1 MKAPSLT
8 ARLSL
13 LFALA
18 IVAVLSGLGWTL
30 ERSVA
35 LHFRELDHHEL
46 AGKLELVRNLL
57 GKATTPAALAALPAD
72 LDAALVGHP
81 GLALQVEADDGSIRF
96 ATASGHVPHAASPAG
111 IASDRFQHLHTD
123 DSNLRDPDH
132 TDIAWLQWQDGPRA
146 FQGLIARLPVGMQ
159 PRRGE
164 PSLASVAIGLDS
176 SHHQAFIA
184 EFRRILVL
192 AMLLAAAAAAALG
205 WAVTRAGLSPLRR
218 ITALAADLDASRLG
232 ARLPETRVPAEIK
245 SLVVAFNAM
254 LARLEDSFRRL
265 SDVSADIAH
274 ELRTPISTL
283 TLQTQVALNAA
294 RDADQY
300 REVLYS
306 SLEEYERMGQM
317 IGDML
322 FLARADH
329 GLLHPAADALD
340 LAAQV
345 RDLFDYFDAWA
356 EERKVSLVLTG
367 SACARADALMLRR
380 ALSNLLSNAIRHTV
394 AGQQVRVHLDEDTGL
409 AKILVENPGPPISPE
424 QLARLFER
432 FYRADPARGRRGD
445 AAGSGTGLGLAIVKS
460 ICEALGGGVAVTSD
474 AGWTRFLVT
483 LPTARRPDLPRID
496 KPPGGGL
503 SPAQEHDR
511 GQQGIEQGR

>member
-1 MKAPSLT
+1 VRALSLT

-18 IVAVLSGLGWTL
+18 TVAVLLGLGWTL

-57 GKATTPAALAALPAD
+57 GKATTPGALAALPAD

-96 ATASGHVPHAASPAG
+96 ATASVHIPHGTSPTST
-111 IASDRFQHLHTD
+111 ASDTLPHLHTKD
-123 DSNLRDPDH
+123 LHLPDTH
-132 TDIAWLQWQDGPRA
+132 PKDIQWLHWQDGSRA
-146 FQGLIARLPVGMQ
+146 FHGLIARLPVGTQ
-159 PRRGE
+159 EGQGE

-176 SHHQAFIA
+176 SHHQAFMA
-184 EFRRILVL
+184 EFRRILGL
-192 AMLLAAAAAAALG
+192 AILLAAAAAAALG
-205 WAVTRAGLSPLRR
+205 WAATRAGLRPLRR

-274 ELRTPISTL
+274 ELRTPIANL
-283 TLQTQVALNAA
+283 TLQTEVALNAA
-294 RDADQY
+294 RDAEQY

-306 SLEEYERMGQM
+306 SLEEYERLGHM

-329 GLLHPAADALD
+329 GLLHPSADSLD
-340 LAAQV
+340 LAVQV
-345 RDLFDYFDAWA
+345 QDLFDYFDAWA

-367 SACARADALMLRR
+367 GACARADALMLRR
-380 ALSNLLSNAIRHTV
+380 ALSNLLSNAIRHTG
-394 AGQQVRVHLDEDTGL
+394 AGQHVRVHLAEDTGL
-409 AKILVENPGPPISPE
+409 AQILVENPGPPIPPDR
-424 QLARLFER
+424 LARLFER

-483 LPTARRPDLPRID
+483 LPGARRPDLPPID

-503 SPAQEHDR
+503 SPAQEHHR
-511 GQQGIEQGR
+511 GE

>member
-1 MKAPSLT
+1 
-8 ARLSL
+8 

-18 IVAVLSGLGWTL
+18 TVAVLLGLGWTL

-81 GLALQVEADDGSIRF
+81 GLALQVEADDGSVRF
-96 ATASGHVPHAASPAG
+96 ATASGHVPHAASPG
-111 IASDRFQHLHTD
+111 SIASDTFQHLHTK
-123 DSNLRDPDH
+123 DSRLRDTGH
-132 TDIAWLQWQDGPRA
+132 TGIEWLHWQDGSRA

-159 PRRGE
+159 PGQGE
-164 PSLASVAIGLDS
+164 PPLASVAIGLDS
-176 SHHQAFIA
+176 SHHQAFMA
-184 EFRRILVL
+184 EFRRILGL
-192 AMLLAAAAAAALG
+192 AILLAAAAAAALG
-205 WAVTRAGLSPLRR
+205 WAATRTGLRPLRR

-254 LARLEDSFRRL
+254 LARLQDSFQRL

-274 ELRTPISTL
+274 ELRTPISNL

-329 GLLHPAADALD
+329 GLVRPDAGALD
-340 LAAQV
+340 LATQV
-345 RDLFDYFDAWA
+345 QDLFDYFDAWA
-356 EERKVSLVLTG
+356 EERGVSLVLTG
-367 SACARADALMLRR
+367 SACAQADPLMLRR
-380 ALSNLLSNAIRHTV
+380 ALSNLLSNAIRHTDS
-394 AGQQVRVHLDEDTGL
+394 GQQVRVRLQDDGRH
-409 AKILVENPGPPISPE
+409 ARILVENPGAPIPPE
-424 QLARLFER
+424 QAARLFER
-432 FYRADPARGRRGD
+432 FYRGDAARGRRD
-445 AAGSGTGLGLAIVKS
+445 EAAGSGTGLGLAIVKS
-460 ICEALGGGVAVTSD
+460 IVEAHGGVAEASSR
-474 AGWTRFLVT
+474 AGWTRFTVT
-483 LPTARRPDLPRID
+483 LPTAHRLTAAQGPPPRA
-496 KPPGGGL
+496 GT
-503 SPAQEHDR
+503 
-511 GQQGIEQGR
+511 